1 MHAKYSVLDDDWII
15 ETANWTR
22 ASFGS
27 NREFFMTGDDEAIYK
42 NLSALFLAD
51 FERGE

>member
-1 MHAKYSVLDDDWII
+1 MHAKYSLFDARWIV

-27 NREFFMTGDDEAIYK
+27 NREFFIIGNDTSIYE
-42 NLSALFLAD
+42 NLSALFLID
-51 FERGE
+51 FQK

>member
-1 MHAKYSVLDDDWII
+1 MHAKYSLFDTSWVI

-27 NREFFMTGDDEAIYK
+27 NREFFIAGDDASIYE
-42 NLSALFLAD
+42 NLSSIFLAD
-51 FERGE
+51 FAGGK